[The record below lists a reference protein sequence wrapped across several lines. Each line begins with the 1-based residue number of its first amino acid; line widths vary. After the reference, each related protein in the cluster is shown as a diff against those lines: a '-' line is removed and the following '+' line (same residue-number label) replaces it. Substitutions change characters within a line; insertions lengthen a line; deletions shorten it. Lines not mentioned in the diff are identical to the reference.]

1 MGDRDTGD
9 EPAHFAASFLC
20 LTAGRRLE
28 GRMTIGI
35 ISLAIAAYLLGSVN
49 TAVLVA
55 RARGVDIYSV
65 GSGNPG
71 ASNAL
76 RTMGKGAAALVYVGD
91 LAKGFIPALIAV
103 LAWGRPEAFAVGFF
117 AVVGHCYPLYFRFR
131 GGKGVAT
138 AGGVLL
144 ATVPVVV
151 VVLAALY
158 ALIVAITKIS
168 SLGSLTMAALAI
180 PAVVV
185 AGARGWALGW
195 WVATIALIVWRHR
208 GNIARL
214 LGGSENKVVTE

>member
-1 MGDRDTGD
+1 
-9 EPAHFAASFLC
+9 
-20 LTAGRRLE
+20 
-28 GRMTIGI
+28 MTIGI
-35 ISLAIAAYLLGSVN
+35 IALAIAAYLLGSVN

-76 RTMGKGAAALVYVGD
+76 RTMGKGAAALVYLGD
-91 LAKGFIPALIAV
+91 LAKGLAPALAGV
-103 LAWGRPEAFAVGFF
+103 LVWGQPEAFAAGFF

-144 ATVPVVV
+144 ATVPLVV

-158 ALIVAITKIS
+158 ALIVGVTKIS
-168 SLGSLTMAALAI
+168 SLGSLTMAALAV

-185 AGARGWALGW
+185 AGVRGWALAW
-195 WVATIALIVWRHR
+195 WIVTIALVVWRHR

-214 LGGSENKVVTE
+214 LGGSENRVVSEE